1 MNKENSNTTKLDPGQ
16 KVNKVSKDKIGTP
29 KDTWNNIS
37 TSDNES
43 RFIDLINEINDN
55 VNNIYRCGGE
65 LAIEKQHSKGKM
77 TARERVKYLIDKGSF
92 FNEIGRFAAYEM
104 YEEYGNISAAGVI
117 VGIGDI
123 NSKKCVIVAN
133 DATVKAGAYFE
144 VTLKKTL
151 RAQQIAIENNLPIV
165 YLVDSAGV
173 FLPLTRSSFS

>member
-1 MNKENSNTTKLDPGQ
+1 MIKQDPGL
-16 KVNKVSKDKIGTP
+16 KLNKISKDKIGTP
-29 KDTWNNIS
+29 KDTWNNIN
-37 TSDNES
+37 TSQNES
-43 RFIDLINEINDN
+43 NFIDLINEINDE

-104 YEEYGNISAAGVI
+104 YEEYGNISAAGVV

-123 NSKKCVIVAN
+123 NKKKCVIVAN

-151 RAQQIAIENNLPIV
+151 L
-165 YLVDSAGV
+165 S
-173 FLPLTRSSFS
+173 